1 MNTRIKNILSIS
13 IAIFPINFVMIWY
26 RLTQN
31 ATFSPMEMILLPLL
45 FGGSSIFLIFCLNKY
60 FLHQKLTIFNE
71 GESNWKI
78 DLLATVLLTIIS
90 FGLFYLG
97 RITLM
102 PLLTQNTPASQD
114 IINAIRVFSQN
125 PLLLILWFGPV
136 LWIGIALFE
145 ELSRI
150 FFLKYLWNLSENK
163 KWVIFVIL
171 FSSIMIGVVH
181 LYQGIYGII
190 MISLL
195 SIIMASYFYKFRRI
209 APLIIS
215 HALYDGIQFVFLLIE
230 ISLV

>member
-1 MNTRIKNILSIS
+1 M
-13 IAIFPINFVMIWY
+13 
-26 RLTQN
+26 
-31 ATFSPMEMILLPLL
+31 
-45 FGGSSIFLIFCLNKY
+45 
-60 FLHQKLTIFNE
+60 E

-114 IINAIRVFSQN
+114 IINAIRAFSQN

-150 FFLKYLWNLSENK
+150 FLLKCLWNLSENK

-209 APLIIS
+209 GPLIIS

>member
-1 MNTRIKNILSIS
+1 MNDKLKNLLSIG
-13 IAIFPINFVMIWY
+13 IAIFPINIVMIWY

-31 ATFSPMEMILLPLL
+31 PTFSPIDMILLPLI
-45 FGGSSIFLIFCLNKY
+45 FGGFSILLILCLNKY
-60 FLHQKLTIFNE
+60 FLHQKLTFFNE

-78 DLLATVLLTIIS
+78 DILGGIILTIIS
-90 FGLFYLG
+90 FGLYYLG

-102 PLLTQNTPASQD
+102 PLLPQDTPVNQD
-114 IINAIRVFSQN
+114 IINAIRAFSQN

-150 FFLKYLWNLSENK
+150 FFLKSLWNFSENK
-163 KWVIFVIL
+163 KWVMFAII
-171 FSSIMIGVVH
+171 FSSFMIGVVH

-195 SIIMASYFYKFRRI
+195 SIIFAFYFYKFGRI
-209 APLIIS
+209 GPLIIS
-215 HALYDGIQFVFLLIE
+215 HALYDGIQFFFLLVE
-230 ISLV
+230 ISSL

>member
-1 MNTRIKNILSIS
+1 MNNRIKNILSLS
-13 IAIFPINFVMIWY
+13 IAIFPINIVMIWY
-26 RLTQN
+26 QLTQK
-31 ATFSPMEMILLPLL
+31 ATFSPIDMILLPLL
-45 FGGSSIFLIFCLNKY
+45 FGGSSILLIFCLNNY

-78 DLLATVLLTIIS
+78 DLIATILLTII
-90 FGLFYLG
+90 FFAVDFLG

-102 PLLTQNTPASQD
+102 PLLAQNTPENPD
-114 IINAIRVFSQN
+114 IINAIRTFSQN

-150 FFLKYLWNLSENK
+150 FFLKCLWNLSENK
-163 KWVIFVIL
+163 KWVIFAVL

-190 MISLL
+190 MISLI

-209 APLIIS
+209 GPLIIS
-215 HALYDGIQFVFLLIE
+215 HALYDGIQIIFLLIE
-230 ISLV
+230 ISSV